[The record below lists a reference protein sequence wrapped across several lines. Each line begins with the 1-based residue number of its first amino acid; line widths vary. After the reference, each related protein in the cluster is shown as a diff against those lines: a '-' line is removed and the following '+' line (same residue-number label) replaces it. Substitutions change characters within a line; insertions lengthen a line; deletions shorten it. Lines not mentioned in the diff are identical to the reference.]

1 MYSIDRRRKKGAGSY
16 FPPEDLVRLL
26 VIKQKLLKVT
36 HPYITELVETH
47 PVYTELYGLE
57 NKYIGHFHP
66 LTFLIQRPHSA

>member
-1 MYSIDRRRKKGAGSY
+1 MYSEEYSIDRRRWYQGL
-16 FPPEDLVRLL
+16 LVRLL
-26 VIKQKLLKVT
+26 VIKQKLLEVT
-36 HPYITELVETH
+36 HPYITELVETN